1 MYSKWEDAMASPLRN
16 ILAGSGV
23 AALLAVLLATPTI
36 AGISAWKVVLAAFG
50 LMLFFLSSG
59 RRAETK

>member
-1 MYSKWEDAMASPLRN
+1 MYSKWKDAMASPLRH

-50 LMLFFLSSG
+50 LMLFFLSYG

>member
-1 MYSKWEDAMASPLRN
+1 MTSPLRN
-16 ILAGSGV
+16 ILFGSGV
-23 AALLAVLLATPTI
+23 AALLAVLLAAPTI

-50 LMLFFLSSG
+50 LMLLFSSSR

>member
-1 MYSKWEDAMASPLRN
+1 MASPLRN